1 MSLKFGSGTRRSRSL
16 RPRAPEY
23 VQVDGMPKTEAIDGK
38 LKASFFTYQRLC
50 ENSLATWWR
59 NVFLMTAVAIAI
71 IDKGGDD
78 TVAHLILIAAAL
90 LLAWSLYA
98 YYINIKKIVAAA
110 EDKGLRIM
118 AEYMYLYLGILG
130 LGVHGYYTIKLITE
144 V

>member
-1 MSLKFGSGTRRSRSL
+1 MGERLSFGRTRRDYSRVAVKS
-16 RPRAPEY
+16 
-23 VQVDGMPKTEAIDGK
+23 EAIDGK

-59 NVFLMTAVAIAI
+59 NAFLMTAVSLAIV
-71 IDKGGDD
+71 DKGGND

-90 LLAWSLYA
+90 LLTWSLYA
-98 YYINIKKIVAAA
+98 YYINIKKIVGAA
-110 EDKGLRIM
+110 EDKGLRIV

-130 LGVHGYYTIKLITE
+130 VGVHGYYTIKLIAE